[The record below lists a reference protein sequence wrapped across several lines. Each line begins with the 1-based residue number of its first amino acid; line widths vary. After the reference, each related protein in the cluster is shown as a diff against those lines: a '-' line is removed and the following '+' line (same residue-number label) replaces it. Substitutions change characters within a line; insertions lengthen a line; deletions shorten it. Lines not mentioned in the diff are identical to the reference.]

1 MILRF
6 EISIIVARKEIKEIV
21 LRSKLILSMVFILP
35 VVFGVIMPCV
45 LAWITLPM
53 IAAPVTGYS
62 IPPLT
67 DNWFLIPPGGQFYIF
82 FINLYAGLL
91 NLIQP
96 LMIPVYI
103 AADSFAGEKE
113 RRTLEPVLAT
123 PITDF
128 ELLFGKALTSL
139 IPALTVSIFS
149 ISLSVISVN
158 VISFQVFGFILYPV
172 APILMLYVLGIPLMS
187 LLTVFVMVLVSSKV
201 NRVREASQV
210 GGVVITPLIILFF
223 TQIFGVVELS
233 LLTVT
238 VYILVLIF
246 AVVGLMFAS
255 LKVFN
260 RQKLIEM
267 I

>member
-1 MILRF
+1 M
-6 EISIIVARKEIKEIV
+6 IVARKEFKEIV
-21 LRSKLILSMVFILP
+21 LRSRLILSMIYVLP
-35 VVFGVIMPCV
+35 VVFGVVMPCV
-45 LAWITLPM
+45 LAWISLPM
-53 IAAPVTGYS
+53 IWAPITGYS

-67 DNWFLIPPGGQFYIF
+67 DNWWLIPPGGQFYIF

-91 NLIQP
+91 NLVQP

-113 RRTLEPVLAT
+113 RKTLEPVLAA

-139 IPALTVSIFS
+139 IPALTVSFLS
-149 ISLSVISVN
+149 ISLSIIAVN
-158 VISFQVFGFILYPV
+158 IIGFQVFGFIIYPV
-172 APILMLYVLGIPLMS
+172 VPILLLYIIGVPLMS
-187 LLTVFVMVLVSSKV
+187 LLTVFAMVLISSKV

-210 GGVVITPLIILFF
+210 GGVVITPVLILFF

-233 LLTVT
+233 MVTVT
-238 VYILVLIF
+238 IYILVLILTV
-246 AVVGLMFAS
+246 ACLMFAS

-260 RQKLIEM
+260 RRRLIEM